1 MYRYILKAYKKANLG
16 TRLHVFLRYR
26 TCPFLEIESHVP
38 KSGLIIDFG
47 CGHGVFSHILAKQSS
62 LRQVIAY
69 DTSSYKIREAKK
81 SLMPEEKVTFTQV
94 FQKGH
99 LRQADSIVMLDVAC
113 YLSDSERGKLLQ
125 NFYVDLKKGAVLI
138 IKDVCREFSWKYAW
152 VYLQEM
158 IAVKL
163 LKLTEASQLNFYTEE
178 AFSCLLRKIGF
189 SVQVLDLEKGYG
201 YPHKAFICTK

>member
-1 MYRYILKAYKKANLG
+1 MYRYLLQAYKKANLG

-26 TCPFLEIESHVP
+26 TCPFLEIEAHVP
-38 KSGLIIDFG
+38 KSGLIVDFG
-47 CGHGVFSHILAKQSS
+47 CGHGIFSHILVKKSS

-69 DTSSYKIREAKK
+69 DISSLKIREAKK
-81 SLMPEEKVTFTQV
+81 SLMPQERIAFTQV
-94 FQKGH
+94 FEESTV
-99 LRQADSIVMLDVAC
+99 RQADSIVMLDVAC
-113 YLSDSERGKLLQ
+113 YFSDSERGKLLQ
-125 NFYVDLKKGAVLI
+125 NIYADLKKGAVLI

-163 LKLTEASQLNFYTEE
+163 LKLTEASQLNFYKEE
-178 AFSCLLRKIGF
+178 TFSSLLRKIGF
-189 SVQVLDLEKGYG
+189 SVQVLDLDKGYG

>member
-1 MYRYILKAYKKANLG
+1 MYRYLLQAYKKANLG

-26 TCPFLEIESHVP
+26 TCPFLEIEAHVP
-38 KSGLIIDFG
+38 KSGLIVDFG
-47 CGHGVFSHILAKQSS
+47 CGHGIFSHILVKKSS

-69 DTSSYKIREAKK
+69 DTSSLKIREAKK
-81 SLMPEEKVTFTQV
+81 SLMPQERIAFTQV
-94 FQKGH
+94 FEESTV
-99 LRQADSIVMLDVAC
+99 RQADSIVMLDVAC
-113 YLSDSERGKLLQ
+113 YFSDSERGKLLQ
-125 NFYVDLKKGAVLI
+125 NIYADLKKGAVLI

-163 LKLTEASQLNFYTEE
+163 LKLTEASQLNFYKEE
-178 AFSCLLRKIGF
+178 TFSSLLRKIGF
-189 SVQVLDLEKGYG
+189 SVQVLDLDKGYG